1 MDTSSE
7 TPDLP
12 VITGSDEDEREPDP
26 RTYREDVPEEE
37 LPEDGDNLAQPE

>member
-12 VITGSDEDEREPDP
+12 VIVGPEEDEKEPDP

-37 LPEDGDNLAQPE
+37 PEDGDNLAQPE